1 MSEKQRLILALT
13 ICSLL
18 LAGVFLMPWRI
29 TASDELAWGP
39 IYRPPVSH
47 AMSYQHSTPGARHT
61 YATAERALGVYVL
74 QLLAIGAIGGIAYR
88 LSVGTAGGDDLVAE
102 EDLGLADTT

>member
-29 TASDELAWGP
+29 TSSGELAWGP

-47 AMSYQHSTPGARHT
+47 ALSYQQSTPSARYT
-61 YATAERALGVYVL
+61 YETAERALGVYVL

-88 LSVGTAGGDDLVAE
+88 LSAGTVEGDELVAE
-102 EDLGLADTT
+102 EDSGLADTT

>member
-1 MSEKQRLILALT
+1 MSEKQRLILGLT
-13 ICSLL
+13 ICAVL
-18 LAGVFLMPWRI
+18 LAGLFFMPWRI

-47 AMSYQHSTPGARHT
+47 ALSYQHSTPGARYT
-61 YATAERALGVYVL
+61 YETAERALGVYVL
-74 QLLAIGAIGGIAYR
+74 QLLAIGALGGIAYR
-88 LSVGTAGGDDLVAE
+88 LRAGTAEGGDLVAE